1 MPAWL
6 DGRCGATRHRQV
18 LILKMSELAGWS
30 DEELN
35 AEYHK
40 LLRAELKKNTQDV
53 GIQAFLEYQGYI
65 GQGWHTYIGV

>member
-1 MPAWL
+1 
-6 DGRCGATRHRQV
+6 
-18 LILKMSELAGWS
+18 MSELAGWS